1 MSITVTFDFP
11 AELEA
16 RLTETG
22 QALADAVREAFAL
35 DLFRRG
41 AITHAQLAQ
50 ALRLDRFETDAL
62 LKRRDVPSPLTHEE
76 VDEDVR
82 TLQAALARAGRGA

>member
-11 AELEA
+11 PDLEA
-16 RLTETG
+16 RLAEG
-22 QALADAVREAFAL
+22 PEALAAAVREAFAL

-41 AITHAQLAQ
+41 QITHAQIGQ
-50 ALRLDRFETDAL
+50 ALGLGRLERDAF
-62 LKRRDVPSPLTHEE
+62 LKRREIPSPLTPEE

-82 TLQAALARAGRGA
+82 TLHGVLGW